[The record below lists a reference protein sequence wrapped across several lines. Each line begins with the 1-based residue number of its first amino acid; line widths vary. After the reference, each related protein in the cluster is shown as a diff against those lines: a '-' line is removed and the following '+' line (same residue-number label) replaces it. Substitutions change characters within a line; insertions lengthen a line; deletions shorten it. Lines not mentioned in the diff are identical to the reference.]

1 MPSTTTTS
9 TTSGN
14 SAQQTKLV
22 FANDFIMDDQQASQ
36 CRADELFSHSI
47 QLVKRLNLLKIAKE
61 EYLLLKAMLLTN
73 AGISLFTIEITVF
86 RTFFDSI
93 FLNFRQIFN

>member
-1 MPSTTTTS
+1 MSSTTTTS
-9 TTSGN
+9 TTTSSN

-22 FANDFIMDDQQASQ
+22 FANDFIMDDQQANQ
-36 CRADELFSHSI
+36 CRADELFNHSI

-73 AGISLFTIEITVF
+73 AGISLFKLKI
-86 RTFFDSI
+86 
-93 FLNFRQIFN
+93 LNIY

>member
-1 MPSTTTTS
+1 MPSTTAMT
-9 TTSGN
+9 TTSG
-14 SAQQTKLV
+14 STSTHQTKLV
-22 FANDFIMDDQQASQ
+22 FANDFIMDDQQATQ

-73 AGISLFTIEITVF
+73 AGIIT
-86 RTFFDSI
+86 TLSI
-93 FLNFRQIFN
+93 II